1 MINVYDKSPSYRT
14 SFRAADFYSLLSAY
28 DETVSRNLGISHSSQ
43 DDVKK
48 SFVFQGKVKNPRKN
62 KDEGSFSKEISSSDY
77 HKPKTLQHL
86 LVNNDVK
93 EYSKH
98 NPIIFNDLC
107 QQSLTGFSCSLPQAL
122 EKISSDI
129 HNTKFWTDLQTNNSL
144 SINKDSPK
152 FSNKHQV
159 KLLDHLE
166 STRGSN
172 IVVRQV
178 DATAETMTIGLPN
191 CRALPSV
198 QKTPRIIRAR
208 IFFNQIKTGL
218 KEHIEWHTTQL
229 QQAELDQDVI
239 SANKALENVNQLQH
253 RLNTIRCLEHEY
265 MKHWKLYR
273 EIRARSQGEFYCDQ
287 VNSGSSGSGKSGE
300 ESIQLSQC
308 STNMNNSSLLSKNKL
323 SKSTLALT
331 GFNGSDHI
339 QPSTTTVNT
348 TNPFQNHSHHNNN
361 SICDTTNYLPTIIE
375 KRPKYSSLLNLIRH
389 KSKKT
394 TNNYLLQNENRPRAA
409 TTASPVT
416 TTAVDQKHSFLHLNR
431 SSNLDLTTTH
441 IPLKK
446 SATLLTHNNNSH
458 YNKGLS
464 KSRSSARDL
473 VTNDASF
480 KQQQEVLLK
489 RLCQIEAQTEYL
501 SGTLICEVIGV
512 SGSVSSLSKDVFRIS
527 LKYDTPVL
535 SSIYELKSDKELP
548 DVEPLYTSTV
558 PLNQKGGSN
567 DKWTITG
574 RLFSSSSLSPSSSAQ
589 ISNSSKSSAHFQ
601 ATYLNDVNLKFPE
614 QKWDQTKHIFSPTI
628 GDVLTIKVDFMR
640 RFGKPETLIQ
650 QACDILKLITL
661 KGHHISVGLK
671 NFTDLQFHFILK
683 WCPLADTKD
692 DRMLFYNLS
701 TIQLNNFLDEQRQR
715 TSSVKMILNEGEIND
730 YSSPKMDYSNI
741 KRYHTNL
748 ISSEFDN
755 RYNEPQQLRH
765 HYHHHHQQQLT
776 NLIKTETCS
785 NSSDLEN
792 KGSVTILT
800 VRSNRRTPSRYGE
813 QNKCHSKLPKWIS
826 LPDLETHELSEPE
839 LMSPEIRII
848 TVRTHQNHE
857 NRGHQNNYVDIADT
871 NIINT
876 TNSHNNY
883 YDNMDNHTYISE
895 SSTQDIELTQE
906 RQTEQPVPI
915 NDRTSVKINTI
926 QTAESRLLISKP
938 TNNQLSEHLS
948 KLKDKVDIKIR
959 IHDDPTGLLKD
970 LDKAITNLVKQLEN
984 NSYWFNQLYV
994 SNKAQNPKSIISS
1007 PVKPMEKNID
1017 EKNTLKSLW
1026 ESLAFLDEPEKSFD
1040 GYIED
1045 GSTSSISGS
1054 SHSVRV
1060 FEKTNIYTCDSDQI
1074 IKTTGWTQ
1082 LDLALIWHLNYTIRL
1097 LDKVYPDHLYVSS
1110 SQTLL
1115 SAQSSVSDVSDKT
1128 INNYTHNGSLSSV
1141 RNSVHSAWSTLP
1153 LLEQVEF
1160 FNEVESLCQ
1169 GIIDDLQT
1177 VESNYLLKVCGDGKP
1192 YSTLRFTCFLSKL
1205 IWPVENNNT
1214 VTLSDDLSSPQI
1226 IFDRDA
1232 FRETLLR
1239 FYEKD
1244 VVPRWSKD
1252 MANGV
1257 IDHFIED
1264 VLDLQVNGSE
1274 LSTIPLTHLNLRLK
1288 LSERMESTV
1297 LSNRLSDQHNR
1308 DQLKQFNVY
1317 FIQLLSYLAGQ
1328 LYIQWNLENAYSS
1341 RTLSTLPYFT
1351 RALQPIFGL
1360 NVLLSDVG
1368 VDPSYLEQIEYGLD
1382 MRSTE
1387 LAACHST
1394 QTWLRVAELVGNHD
1408 EEINKKAIML
1418 LKSMNEKIYKV
1429 FQHIT
1434 NLKQKLHL
1442 SNDVQ
1447 MLQGTNNH
1455 INDYHQL
1462 IQKNSRNTVRRPI
1475 FYLMGPPIHIQYCLN
1490 KNCIKQNLNSLS
1502 PIWISMIW
1510 GLEQKSN
1517 IKRIAA
1523 LKALTVLIESQIN
1536 ETIKTTQNNN
1546 ANNKNCKLCGN
1557 TNDSI
1562 TNSTLLQLL
1571 NNMHSNDSDPLVKNL
1586 AGQIIDR
1593 ITTRS
1598 NTESHNE
1605 QITKPTRLLKT
1616 IWTKFSTAENLPSKP
1631 SYIFQR

>member
-1 MINVYDKSPSYRT
+1 MINVYDKNPSYRT

-28 DETVSRNLGISHSSQ
+28 DETVSRNLGISHNSQ

-86 LVNNDVK
+86 LVNNDIK
-93 EYSKH
+93 EYSKP
-98 NPIIFNDLC
+98 NPIVFNDLC

-122 EKISSDI
+122 EKINSDI
-129 HNTKFWTDLQTNNSL
+129 HFTKFWNDLQTNNSL
-144 SINKDSPK
+144 GINKDSPK
-152 FSNKHQV
+152 FSNKHHV

-273 EIRARSQGEFYCDQ
+273 EIRARSQGELYCDQ

-331 GFNGSDHI
+331 GFNGLDHV
-339 QPSTTTVNT
+339 QPSTNIVNT
-348 TNPFQNHSHHNNN
+348 TNPYQNHSHHNNN

-416 TTAVDQKHSFLHLNR
+416 TTAIDQKHSFLQLNR
-431 SSNLDLTTTH
+431 QSNLDLTATH

-446 SATLLTHNNNSH
+446 SATLLVHNNNSH

-512 SGSVSSLSKDVFRIS
+512 SGSVSSLSKDVFKIS

-548 DVEPLYTSTV
+548 DVESLYTSTV

-574 RLFSSSSLSPSSSAQ
+574 RLSSSSSFSSSSSAP

-650 QACDILKLITL
+650 QACDILKLITF

-765 HYHHHHQQQLT
+765 HYHHHHHQQLT

-785 NSSDLEN
+785 SEFIIPQDNSDSSDLEN

-848 TVRTHQNHE
+848 TVRTHHNHE
-857 NRGHQNNYVDIADT
+857 NRSHQNNYVDIADT

-895 SSTQDIELTQE
+895 SSTQEIELAQE
-906 RQTEQPVPI
+906 RQIEQPVPI
-915 NDRTSVKINTI
+915 NDRTSMKINTL
-926 QTAESRLLISKP
+926 QTAELRLLIPKP
-938 TNNQLSEHLS
+938 TNNELFEHLS

-959 IHDDPTGLLKD
+959 IHDDPTGLLKVRE
-970 LDKAITNLVKQLEN
+970 INFFHNLL
-984 NSYWFNQLYV
+984 
-994 SNKAQNPKSIISS
+994 
-1007 PVKPMEKNID
+1007 
-1017 EKNTLKSLW
+1017 
-1026 ESLAFLDEPEKSFD
+1026 
-1040 GYIED
+1040 
-1045 GSTSSISGS
+1045 
-1054 SHSVRV
+1054 
-1060 FEKTNIYTCDSDQI
+1060 
-1074 IKTTGWTQ
+1074 
-1082 LDLALIWHLNYTIRL
+1082 
-1097 LDKVYPDHLYVSS
+1097 
-1110 SQTLL
+1110 
-1115 SAQSSVSDVSDKT
+1115 
-1128 INNYTHNGSLSSV
+1128 
-1141 RNSVHSAWSTLP
+1141 
-1153 LLEQVEF
+1153 
-1160 FNEVESLCQ
+1160 
-1169 GIIDDLQT
+1169 
-1177 VESNYLLKVCGDGKP
+1177 
-1192 YSTLRFTCFLSKL
+1192 
-1205 IWPVENNNT
+1205 
-1214 VTLSDDLSSPQI
+1214 
-1226 IFDRDA
+1226 
-1232 FRETLLR
+1232 
-1239 FYEKD
+1239 
-1244 VVPRWSKD
+1244 
-1252 MANGV
+1252 
-1257 IDHFIED
+1257 
-1264 VLDLQVNGSE
+1264 
-1274 LSTIPLTHLNLRLK
+1274 LTH
-1288 LSERMESTV
+1288 
-1297 LSNRLSDQHNR
+1297 
-1308 DQLKQFNVY
+1308 
-1317 FIQLLSYLAGQ
+1317 
-1328 LYIQWNLENAYSS
+1328 
-1341 RTLSTLPYFT
+1341 
-1351 RALQPIFGL
+1351 
-1360 NVLLSDVG
+1360 
-1368 VDPSYLEQIEYGLD
+1368 
-1382 MRSTE
+1382 
-1387 LAACHST
+1387 
-1394 QTWLRVAELVGNHD
+1394 
-1408 EEINKKAIML
+1408 
-1418 LKSMNEKIYKV
+1418 
-1429 FQHIT
+1429 
-1434 NLKQKLHL
+1434 
-1442 SNDVQ
+1442 
-1447 MLQGTNNH
+1447 
-1455 INDYHQL
+1455 
-1462 IQKNSRNTVRRPI
+1462 
-1475 FYLMGPPIHIQYCLN
+1475 
-1490 KNCIKQNLNSLS
+1490 
-1502 PIWISMIW
+1502 
-1510 GLEQKSN
+1510 
-1517 IKRIAA
+1517 
-1523 LKALTVLIESQIN
+1523 
-1536 ETIKTTQNNN
+1536 
-1546 ANNKNCKLCGN
+1546 
-1557 TNDSI
+1557 
-1562 TNSTLLQLL
+1562 
-1571 NNMHSNDSDPLVKNL
+1571 
-1586 AGQIIDR
+1586 
-1593 ITTRS
+1593 
-1598 NTESHNE
+1598 
-1605 QITKPTRLLKT
+1605 
-1616 IWTKFSTAENLPSKP
+1616 
-1631 SYIFQR
+1631 

>member
-77 HKPKTLQHL
+77 HKPKTFQHL

-93 EYSKH
+93 EYSKP

-122 EKISSDI
+122 EKINSDI

-172 IVVRQV
+172 IVVKQV
-178 DATAETMTIGLPN
+178 DVTAETMTIGLPN

-348 TNPFQNHSHHNNN
+348 TNPYQNHSHYNNN

-431 SSNLDLTTTH
+431 PSNLDLTTTH

-574 RLFSSSSLSPSSSAQ
+574 RLFSSSSFSPSSSAQ

-683 WCPLADTKD
+683 WCPLADTRD

-730 YSSPKMDYSNI
+730 YSSPKLDYSNI

-765 HYHHHHQQQLT
+765 HYHHHQQLT

-785 NSSDLEN
+785 SEFIIPQDNSDSSDLEN

-871 NIINT
+871 NIINA

-883 YDNMDNHTYISE
+883 YDN
-895 SSTQDIELTQE
+895 
-906 RQTEQPVPI
+906 
-915 NDRTSVKINTI
+915 
-926 QTAESRLLISKP
+926 
-938 TNNQLSEHLS
+938 
-948 KLKDKVDIKIR
+948 
-959 IHDDPTGLLKD
+959 D
-970 LDKAITNLVKQLEN
+970 LDEAITNLVKQLEN

-1040 GYIED
+1040 GYIEN

-1060 FEKTNIYTCDSDQI
+1060 FEKTNICTCDSDQI

-1110 SQTLL
+1110 SQKLL

-1128 INNYTHNGSLSSV
+1128 INNYTHNGSLNSV

-1257 IDHFIED
+1257 IDYFIED

-1447 MLQGTNNH
+1447 MIQGTNNH

-1546 ANNKNCKLCGN
+1546 ANHKNCKLCGN